1 MAMKR
6 YLLLLAAGLLGG
18 GIAVQA
24 QDFEDIYYNPKKD
37 KTAKAFVAQRVY
49 YSGYWRR

>member
-6 YLLLLAAGLLGG
+6 SLLLLAAGLLGG

-24 QDFEDIYYNPKKD
+24 QDFEDHRWSYQTYTD
-37 KTAKAFVAQRVY
+37 DAGT
-49 YSGYWRR
+49 

>member
-37 KTAKAFVAQRVY
+37 VKDGFANLKGEEA
-49 YSGYWRR
+49 